1 MWTIPGFPDDS
12 ILLANV
18 TSFDHTSNLNL
29 RFPTIPQRTLPV
41 WIPTFFDTSYWY
53 FSTGW
58 LLILLMFK
66 HLRTVKL
73 NLPSYLQ
80 IHFDPHQTA
89 ELLLSFLIPFQHSFL
104 HDLEL
109 VQDNLWL
116 RKIIEIMIYL
126 TSFSV
131 LFWTFVF
138 GTSMNIFYL
147 THNNSSLQESIF
159 FHNRFLGRVCQTFR
173 TNRLK
178 E

>member
-89 ELLLSFLIPFQHSFL
+89 ELLLSFLSPFQHSFL

-116 RKIIEIMIYL
+116 RKITEIMIYL

-131 LFWTFVF
+131 WLSCLALQWIYFTWHTIIAVCKSRYFFTTAFLAEFVKP
-138 GTSMNIFYL
+138 SEQI
-147 THNNSSLQESIF
+147 
-159 FHNRFLGRVCQTFR
+159 V
-173 TNRLK
+173 
-178 E
+178 